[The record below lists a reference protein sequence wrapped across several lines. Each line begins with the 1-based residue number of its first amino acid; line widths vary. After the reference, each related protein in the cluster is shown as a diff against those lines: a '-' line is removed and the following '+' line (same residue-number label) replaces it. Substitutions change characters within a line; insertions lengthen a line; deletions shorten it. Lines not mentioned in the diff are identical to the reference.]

1 MLLFWNLHLKGRT
14 LKSVAHRHRTKLK
27 NISYQGCCVLGQAH
41 FHHLNTPLTSTH
53 HFPFLSHRSSLGG
66 FMSLPSGDTS
76 PAASISLAVLR
87 SFPASGTVFLHTLHS
102 GWMLKKHVLAL
113 RHAGQHGPALLLC
126 RLVCPRLSSQ
136 DSRADHLG
144 PLKSKRANQQAN
156 RKSMS
161 QSGH

>member
-1 MLLFWNLHLKGRT
+1 MLLFWNLLLKGRT

-27 NISYQGCCVLGQAH
+27 NISYRGCCVLGRATTFSPPKH
-41 FHHLNTPLTSTH
+41 ASTH
-53 HFPFLSHRSSLGG
+53 HFPFPSHRSSLGG

-113 RHAGQHGPALLLC
+113 SHAGRYGTALLLC
-126 RLVCPRLSSQ
+126 RLVCPRLCSQ
-136 DSRADHLG
+136 DSCADHLG

-156 RKSMS
+156 RKCTS